1 MQMNVLMEILV
12 IAMQLFS
19 LGVLVYGLVLSLGN
33 GLQDTL
39 EEVRACFGRTGSIR
53 RPATA

>member
-1 MQMNVLMEILV
+1 MNVLMEILV

-19 LGVLVYGLVLSLGN
+19 LGVLVYGLVLSLDN